1 MWEASSSP
9 TSTAARPG
17 RAPTLAS
24 RSTSSASS
32 CWICAATALPSN
44 VLAVIRP
51 PRAERPEQSTLPRPG
66 LAARAIVRSAM
77 TLPKLERPS
86 PAALAAAAGKL
97 VPDVIAPGLDS
108 AATGRHFA
116 RPGNRF
122 WPVLH
127 RSGFTPRLL
136 DPAEQDRLLELGLGI
151 TNLVERATGGAA
163 ELRPAELREGGEL
176 LVAKLRRYRPAWVAF
191 LGLGAFGTAF
201 GLRQPK
207 VGPAPALVGGTRAW
221 LLPNPSGLN
230 AHYRPAELAA
240 AFAEL
245 RKAADSPGG

>member
-9 TSTAARPG
+9 TSTAA
-17 RAPTLAS
+17 
-24 RSTSSASS
+24 
-32 CWICAATALPSN
+32 
-44 VLAVIRP
+44 
-51 PRAERPEQSTLPRPG
+51 
-66 LAARAIVRSAM
+66 
-77 TLPKLERPS
+77 
-86 PAALAAAAGKL
+86 
-97 VPDVIAPGLDS
+97 
-108 AATGRHFA
+108 
-116 RPGNRF
+116 
-122 WPVLH
+122 
-127 RSGFTPRLL
+127 
-136 DPAEQDRLLELGLGI
+136 
-151 TNLVERATGGAA
+151 
-163 ELRPAELREGGEL
+163 LRPAELREGGEL

-245 RKAADSPGG
+245 RKAATFGGA

>member
-17 RAPTLAS
+17 RAPTLAI

-32 CWICAATALPSN
+32 SWICAATALPSN

-51 PRAERPEQSTLPRPG
+51 PRAELPEPINATATWPG
-66 LAARAIVRSAM
+66 GAQYRTQRHDAARAGAAHPGGARRRRRQAGARRDRAGPGRAVLRDQPGAVLGGDR
-77 TLPKLERPS
+77 LPLRQ
-86 PAALAAAAGKL
+86 
-97 VPDVIAPGLDS
+97 
-108 AATGRHFA
+108 A
-116 RPGNRF
+116 RP
-122 WPVLH
+122 P
-127 RSGFTPRLL
+127 LL
-136 DPAEQDRLLELGLGI
+136 DPAEQERLLELGLGI
-151 TNLVERATGGAA
+151 TNLVERATAGAA

-176 LVAKLRRYRPAWVAF
+176 LVTKLRRYRPAWVAF

-207 VGPAPALVGGTRAW
+207 VGPAPALVEGMRAW

-230 AHYRPAELAA
+230 AHYRPGELAA

-245 RKAADSPGG
+245 REAADSPGG

>member
-32 CWICAATALPSN
+32 CWICAATARPSN
-44 VLAVIRP
+44 VLAVVRP
-51 PRAERPEQSTLPRPG
+51 PRAERPEQPTLPRPG

-97 VPDVIAPGLDS
+97 VPDVIAPGLDVLFCGINPGLYS

-136 DPAEQDRLLELGLGI
+136 RPSEQDTLLAHRLGV
-151 TNLVERATGGAA
+151 TNLVPRATARADELSGA
-163 ELRPAELREGGEL
+163 EL
-176 LVAKLRRYRPAWVAF
+176 VT
-191 LGLGAFGTAF
+191 GAHA
-201 GLRQPK
+201 
-207 VGPAPALVGGTRAW
+207 
-221 LLPNPSGLN
+221 
-230 AHYRPAELAA
+230 
-240 AFAEL
+240 
-245 RKAADSPGG
+245 

>member
-97 VPDVIAPGLDS
+97 VPDVIAPGLDVLFCGINPGLYS

-136 DPAEQDRLLELGLGI
+136 DPAEQDRLRPPAAQGRPRPGA
-151 TNLVERATGGAA
+151 RGGHA
-163 ELRPAELREGGEL
+163 R
-176 LVAKLRRYRPAWVAF
+176 
-191 LGLGAFGTAF
+191 
-201 GLRQPK
+201 
-207 VGPAPALVGGTRAW
+207 
-221 LLPNPSGLN
+221 
-230 AHYRPAELAA
+230 LAA
-240 AFAEL
+240 AQSQRPERPLPAGRAGRRL
-245 RKAADSPGG
+245 RRAPQGRYLR

>member
-9 TSTAARPG
+9 TSTAARLG

-32 CWICAATALPSN
+32 CWICAAPALPSN

-86 PAALAAAAGKL
+86 PAALAAAAAK
-97 VPDVIAPGLDS
+97 
-108 AATGRHFA
+108 
-116 RPGNRF
+116 
-122 WPVLH
+122 
-127 RSGFTPRLL
+127 
-136 DPAEQDRLLELGLGI
+136 
-151 TNLVERATGGAA
+151 
-163 ELRPAELREGGEL
+163 LRPAELREGGEL

-221 LLPNPSGLN
+221 LLPTPSGLN